1 MSKRL
6 KKEILKHALFS
17 GVLLGL
23 LSIYVPSIIDMDFW
37 MIDENCMSEAIE
49 NKIANFKQCLMG
61 PSWGFFLHIFL
72 CLFFPFISVL
82 LYRKK
87 TSHLVYRECFSICF
101 LTIAIGT
108 LMTQLVFG
116 YNLALEY
123 EFTYQYL
130 LALQAAVMTFPIW
143 AAYSFL
149 LAHFLKK

>member
-1 MSKRL
+1 
-6 KKEILKHALFS
+6 
-17 GVLLGL
+17 V
-23 LSIYVPSIIDMDFW
+23 DFW
-37 MIDENCMSEAIE
+37 IIDENCMSEAIE
-49 NKIANFKQCLMG
+49 KKNDDFKSCLMG
-61 PSWGFFLHIFL
+61 TSWGFFLHILL
-72 CLFFPFISVL
+72 CLLSPVISVL

-108 LMTQLVFG
+108 LITQFVFG
-116 YNLALEY
+116 YNLALKY
-123 EFTYQYL
+123 DFTYQYL